1 MRFLIDECLSPSL
14 LDVASEQGFLA
25 YHVAYRK
32 WSGLKDPQVL
42 GKLLEEELI
51 LVTNN
56 RDDFLGIM
64 ANVELHPGLVVI
76 MENVPRDQQ
85 MRLFGTALEVLA
97 RVSSMVNKV
106 LEVSSDGSIAMYDLP
121 SLE

>member
-14 LDVASEQGFLA
+14 VDVAGEQGFLA

-32 WSGLKDPQVL
+32 WSGLKDPQLL

-85 MRLFGTALEVLA
+85 MQLFGTALEVLA
-97 RVSSMVNKV
+97 QVSSMVNKV

>member
-14 LDVASEQGFLA
+14 VDVASEQGFLA
-25 YHVAYRK
+25 YHVAHRK
-32 WSGLKDPQVL
+32 WSGLKDPQL
-42 GKLLEEELI
+42 LIKLLDEELI

-64 ANVELHPGLVVI
+64 GDVKLHPGLVVI

-85 MRLFGTALEVLA
+85 MRLFSTALEVLA
-97 RVSSMVNKV
+97 QVSSMVNKV

-121 SLE
+121 NLE

>member
-1 MRFLIDECLSPSL
+1 M
-14 LDVASEQGFLA
+14 A
-25 YHVAYRK
+25 
-32 WSGLKDPQVL
+32 
-42 GKLLEEELI
+42 KLLEEEFI

-64 ANVELHPGLVVI
+64 GDVELHPGLVVI

-85 MRLFGTALEVLA
+85 MRLFGTALEALA
-97 RVSSMVNKV
+97 QVSSMVNKV

-121 SLE
+121 ILE

>member
-14 LDVASEQGFLA
+14 VDVASEQGFLA

-32 WSGLKDPQVL
+32 WSGLKDPQL
-42 GKLLEEELI
+42 LAKLLEEELI

-64 ANVELHPGLVVI
+64 GDVELHPGLVVI
-76 MENVPRDQQ
+76 MENVPREQQ
-85 MRLFGTALEVLA
+85 MRIFGIALEALA
-97 RVSSMVNKV
+97 QVSSMVNKV